1 MQHNQITSHI
11 TIIIIIYILF
21 LLTDLDVDVDL
32 LLLVTV
38 DHGAILDDEPVL
50 GALEVD
56 GHLLHRGDH
65 RGDS

>member
-1 MQHNQITSHI
+1 MPHP
-11 TIIIIIYILF
+11 IILGYYSIYILF

-38 DHGAILDDEPVL
+38 DDGTVLDDEPVL